1 MMVLRE
7 ISVECSAKIAMTALP
22 VRSRRCVY
30 CLMTIRGDAFFPAPR
45 GTDLLMLNW
54 AAKMDPREADIEAVR
69 P

>member
-22 VRSRRCVY
+22 VRSGRCVY
-30 CLMTIRGDAFFPAPR
+30 CLITICGDAFFSAPQ
-45 GTDLLMLNW
+45 GADLLILNW
-54 AAKMDPREADIEAVR
+54 AAKMDPREAVIESAT